1 MGRQTGF
8 TIVELLIV
16 MVVIAILATIGIVAY
31 SGVRQDATDTKIRSI
46 VKIAGDALQIYDTQ
60 KRTLP
65 SGQGTFNNAN
75 GVDSLVPQYIQPGY
89 REGVSSKNASNPN
102 DIFVWYPCKDTSGKI
117 TGIAVFA
124 ALNSAKPQESAQVN
138 AVKATCNIPGTAVP
152 TTGKPAYNYVQTF

>member
-8 TIVELLIV
+8 TIVEVLIV
-16 MVVIAILATIGIVAY
+16 IVVIAILATIGTMSY
-31 SGVRQDATDTKIRSI
+31 SGMRQDATDTKIRSI

-65 SGQGTFNNAN
+65 SGQGAFNNAN
-75 GVDSLVPQYIQPGY
+75 SVDSLVPQYIQPGY

-102 DIFVWYPCKDTSGKI
+102 DIFIWYPCKDTSGKI

-124 ALNSAKPQESAQVN
+124 ALNSAKPQEVAQVN
-138 AVKATCNIPGTAVP
+138 AIRANCNIPGAAVP

>member
-8 TIVELLIV
+8 TIVEVLIV
-16 MVVIAILATIGIVAY
+16 IVVIAILATIGTMSY
-31 SGVRQDATDTKIRSI
+31 SGMRQDATDTKIRSI

-75 GVDSLVPQYIQPGY
+75 SVDSLVPQYIQPGY

-102 DIFVWYPCKDTSGKI
+102 DIFVWYPCKDASGKI
-117 TGIAVFA
+117 TGVAVFA
-124 ALNSAKPQESAQVN
+124 ALNSAKPQEAAQVN
-138 AVKATCNIPGTAVP
+138 AIRATCNISSAAVP

>member
-8 TIVELLIV
+8 TIVEVLIV
-16 MVVIAILATIGIVAY
+16 IVVIAILATIGTMSY
-31 SGVRQDATDTKIRSI
+31 SGMRQDATDTKIRSI

-65 SGQGTFNNAN
+65 SGQGAFNNAN
-75 GVDSLVPQYIQPGY
+75 SVDSLVPQYIQPGY

-102 DIFVWYPCKDTSGKI
+102 DIFIWYPCKDTSGKI

-124 ALNSAKPQESAQVN
+124 ALNSAKPQEAAQVN
-138 AVKATCNIPGTAVP
+138 VIRANCNISSAAVP

>member
-75 GVDSLVPQYIQPGY
+75 SVDSLVPQ
-89 REGVSSKNASNPN
+89 
-102 DIFVWYPCKDTSGKI
+102 
-117 TGIAVFA
+117 
-124 ALNSAKPQESAQVN
+124 
-138 AVKATCNIPGTAVP
+138 
-152 TTGKPAYNYVQTF
+152 